1 MAKISLSTSL
11 GGYELAV
18 MYTRGSPLGPA
29 LGVLRRVNAACLV
42 FVLIFL
48 LQIRA
53 ALFMCLQRDPG
64 VRVSS
69 LNLWK
74 FMAASADTN
83 SGGVGRIGVSVA
95 Q

>member
-1 MAKISLSTSL
+1 MGLSTSL
-11 GGYELAV
+11 GGHELAV
-18 MYTRGSPLGPA
+18 MYPRGSPLGPA
-29 LGVLRRVNAACLV
+29 LGILRRVNASCLV
-42 FVLIFL
+42 LVLIFL

-74 FMAASADTN
+74 FMAASADTR
-83 SGGVGRIGVSVA
+83 SGGVGPTGMSVA